1 MRRGLAREA
10 RRRPDMDLLVGPLEA
25 AQPTAPSEPAEAAAE
40 PDPFDLDGGQERP
53 MWRDDG

>member
-25 AQPTAPSEPAEAAAE
+25 AEPDPPTDPVR
-40 PDPFDLDGGQERP
+40 PDPFDIDAAEDRPAWREDG
-53 MWRDDG
+53 

>member
-1 MRRGLAREA
+1 VQPGLAREA
-10 RRRPDMDLLVGPLEA
+10 RRRPDMDLLVGPLNA
-25 AQPTAPSEPAEAAAE
+25 AQPTAPTEIPPAESE